1 MGSFGEE
8 LQGPAGSSD
17 DSAGVRKSR
26 EGQVEMY
33 SRNPQEDREASPR
46 GAFGDGF
53 LGAMNEEI
61 EDEVEDFGDDEGALP
76 TIDVEV
82 LDSGAH
88 IRAVALKEASLD
100 EPLPGLDRVL
110 IPREE
115 EWDYANADFHSQTET
130 VEETTAR
137 AAASEA
143 ASEVVSVPSS
153 DPTVFVPEA
162 EDDLL
167 STLGVLTGAEPQV
180 VEEEESIDPESA
192 FDEIEDQG
200 NDYEDDDIESIL
212 AGIGGGSDAEEEGES
227 KSSDE
232 PETNFRLS
240 EEDIELMQG
249 FEIDEIIS
257 LAIDMKASDIHVPPG
272 KRIRFRINGSM
283 VPILKFE
290 PIPGEVTRRIQQKIV
305 TNVADAIFLEHWE
318 LDTSYT
324 VRSGKYRGRRVRV
337 SVTKGFEEVVLVMR
351 IISDEIPLP
360 HELEIEDE
368 LLAWS
373 ELPNGLVLMNGP
385 TGTGKST
392 TLASIVQNIQMNLDG
407 VIVTVEKPV
416 EYVYKDH
423 GNAVVY
429 QREVGR
435 DTLSFSAALDSAM
448 RMDPDVILIGEMR
461 NAMEANAVIYAADT
475 GHLSLS
481 TTHANSAASTVS
493 RIKKMFEGDER
504 RQIMESLATVSRG
517 FASQVLCKTAD
528 GKGRFAVREI
538 LTVNNDI
545 ADLIVQGDDR
555 AIRRVQEER
564 GITLDH
570 ALVRAVR
577 SGRCTREEAR
587 RKSSAPA
594 YFDALLAEEPKIL

>member
-1 MGSFGEE
+1 M
-8 LQGPAGSSD
+8 D
-17 DSAGVRKSR
+17 DSAGVRKSH

-33 SRNPQEDREASPR
+33 SRNPQEDHEASPR

-61 EDEVEDFGDDEGALP
+61 EEELDLDEEDGALP
-76 TIDVEV
+76 TIDVDV

-115 EWDYANADFHSQTET
+115 EWDYANADFHSSMES

-143 ASEVVSVPSS
+143 VAETALDSSTPVANLSSE
-153 DPTVFVPEA
+153 PE
-162 EDDLL
+162 EDELL
-167 STLGVLTGAEPQV
+167 SALGVLTGAEAEFQ
-180 VEEEESIDPESA
+180 EEEESIDPESA
-192 FDEIEDQG
+192 FADVEDQAD
-200 NDYEDDDIESIL
+200 DYGDDIEDIL
-212 AGIGGGSDAEEEGES
+212 AGIHGVGADTEDDEEDD
-227 KSSDE
+227 SSVE
-232 PETNFRLS
+232 VETNFRLS
-240 EEDIELMQG
+240 EEDLELMQG

-283 VPILKFE
+283 IPVLQFD

-324 VRSGKYRGRRVRV
+324 VKSGKYRGRRVRV

-360 HELEIEDE
+360 SELEIEDE

-392 TLASIVQNIQMNLDG
+392 TLASIVQNIQMRLDG

-416 EYVYKDH
+416 EFVYKDH

-493 RIKKMFEGDER
+493 RIKKMFEGDDR
-504 RQIMESLATVSRG
+504 RQAMESLATVSRG
-517 FASQVLCKTAD
+517 FASQVLCKTTD

-538 LTVNNDI
+538 LTVDEQI
-545 ADLIVQGDDR
+545 ADLIQQGDDR

-577 SGRCTREEAR
+577 SGRCRVDEAR
-587 RKSSAPA
+587 RKSSTPA
-594 YFDALLAEEPKIL
+594 YFDALLAEESKMF